1 MSVTPFRL
9 PVVAS
14 LRKEAIEELLARG
27 LRIDGVRDPFT
38 PRNVRVELGVVEKAE
53 GSALV
58 RLGNTQVM
66 AGVKMDVG
74 APFRD
79 TPDQGVLTVH
89 AEFVP
94 LASPLFEP
102 GPPDENAI
110 ELARVVDRSL
120 REIGAVD
127 LGQLVIR
134 PGEKVW
140 VVWVDLYILDHDG
153 NLFDASMLAAMAALL
168 DARMPYYEEIET
180 GDVIV
185 DRSVKTE
192 ERLPI
197 RHRVVTVTVA
207 KIGRNLAVDPNF
219 EEESVSDVRLV
230 YALDEAGRIVGI
242 QKSGEGALRREEVL
256 RALEMA
262 KRAAPV
268 YFKALEEALTPA
280 GSGASG

>member
-9 PVVAS
+9 PVIS
-14 LRKEAIEELLARG
+14 RLRREAIEEVLSRG

-38 PRNVRVELGVVEKAE
+38 PRNVKVEVGVIEKAE

-58 RLGNTQVM
+58 KLGNTQVM
-66 AGVKMDVG
+66 AGVKVDVG
-74 APFRD
+74 TPFRD

-120 REIGAVD
+120 REVGAVD
-127 LGQLVIR
+127 LGSLVIR
-134 PGEKVW
+134 PGDKVF

-168 DARMPYYEEIET
+168 NARLPHYEELET
-180 GDVIV
+180 GEIVI
-185 DRSVKTE
+185 DRSRRE
-192 ERLPI
+192 EPLPL
-197 RHRVVTVTVA
+197 RHRVVSVTVA
-207 KIGRNLAVDPNF
+207 KIGRYLAVDPDF
-219 EEESVSDVRLV
+219 EEESVSDARLV
-230 YALDEAGRIVGI
+230 FSFDETGRIVGI
-242 QKSGEGALRREEVL
+242 QKTGEGALSIEEIT
-256 RALEMA
+256 RALEIA
-262 KRAAPV
+262 KNAAPV
-268 YFKALEEALTPA
+268 YFKALDEAVPQP
-280 GSGASG
+280 GA